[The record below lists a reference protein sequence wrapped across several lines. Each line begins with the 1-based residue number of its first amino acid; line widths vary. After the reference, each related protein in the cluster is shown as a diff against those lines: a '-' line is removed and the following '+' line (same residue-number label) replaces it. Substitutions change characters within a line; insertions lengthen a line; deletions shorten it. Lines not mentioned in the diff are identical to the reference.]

1 MPILTIVSLLA
12 SSSGFRDSKFDAN
25 KWRPSKAAF
34 AEGIPEPSIEW
45 LATAAIVPG
54 LVLLGQNLPVA
65 FASVGLVSGSKGA
78 PLALLLAA
86 SG

>member
-12 SSSGFRDSKFDAN
+12 FSSGFWDSKFDAN
-25 KWRPSKAAF
+25 KWRLSRATF
-34 AEGIPEPSIEW
+34 AEGIHEPSIEW
-45 LATAAIVPG
+45 LATAAIV
-54 LVLLGQNLPVA
+54 LGQNLLVA

-78 PLALLLAA
+78 LLALLLAA

>member
-12 SSSGFRDSKFDAN
+12 FSSGFWNSKFDAN
-25 KWRPSKAAF
+25 KWRPSKTAF
-34 AEGIPEPSIEW
+34 AEGISEPSIEW

-78 PLALLLAA
+78 LLALLLAA